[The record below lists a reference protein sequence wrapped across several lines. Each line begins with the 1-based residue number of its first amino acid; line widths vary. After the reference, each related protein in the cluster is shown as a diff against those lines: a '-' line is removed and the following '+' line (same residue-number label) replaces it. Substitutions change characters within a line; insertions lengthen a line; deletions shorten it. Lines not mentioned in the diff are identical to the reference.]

1 MQVYEYAVIRY
12 VPKVEREEF
21 INIGLLIF
29 CKSKRSLHSSFC
41 LNKDR
46 IACFSSELD
55 FETLKAHVAA
65 FEEVAK
71 GVKTSKNPIAQ
82 LDAAE
87 RFRWLTAVKSSC
99 IQASR
104 PHPGMTSDLEV
115 LFKRLFE
122 ELVL

>member
-1 MQVYEYAVIRY
+1 MHVYEYSIIRY

-21 INIGLLIF
+21 INIGLLVF
-29 CKSKRSLHSSFC
+29 SKSKRKLLAKFH
-41 LNKDR
+41 LDEKK
-46 IACFSSELD
+46 IACFSSEID
-55 FETLKAHVAA
+55 FEILQKHIDA
-65 FEEVAK
+65 FEAIAL
-71 GVKTSKNPIAQ
+71 GTSANNPIAT
-82 LDAAE
+82 LEVDE

-115 LFKRLFE
+115 LFKNLFH

>member
-1 MQVYEYAVIRY
+1 MHVYEYSIIRY

-21 INIGLLIF
+21 INVGLLVF
-29 CKSKRSLHSSFC
+29 SKSKRKLLAKFH
-41 LNKDR
+41 LDEKK
-46 IACFSSELD
+46 IACFSSEID
-55 FETLKAHVAA
+55 FEILQKHIEA
-65 FEEVAK
+65 FEAIAL
-71 GVKTSKNPIAQ
+71 GTSSNNPIAT
-82 LDAAE
+82 LEVDE

-115 LFKRLFE
+115 LFKNLFQ